1 MGHDRMK
8 KAVVIAHMASMIEN
22 FEKPNILLLKK
33 LGYEVSVITNFLNT
47 DSMSKE
53 RYQKLKTFLKDNEVV
68 YYDLNIKRN
77 PMHPW
82 NVVMLIKMWWIMRQ
96 EQIELVH
103 CHTPVGGVLGRISA
117 KLSGV
122 KKIIYTA
129 HGFHFFKG
137 ASKLSWMIFY
147 PIEKC
152 LSRITDILI
161 TMNSQDYQLANEKF
175 YMKQLYKINGVGIDH
190 VKYGLVSDRDYERKN
205 NLVFL
210 SVGELNKNKNHEVVI
225 KGLELLKKEHP
236 KINFEYKIIGTGSLK
251 NSLQNLINSLGL
263 EENVCLLGY
272 SLDVKRYLE
281 QSDIFIFPSFRE
293 GLPVSVMEAMSNQL
307 PVLCSNIRGNSDLID
322 DKLGGFLFEPN
333 DEVSFYHKLIE
344 LIMNSERIKMGK
356 YNADKIKQFSIVA
369 IEKKMKTIY
378 QSLFEQ
384 DEITENSL

>member
-1 MGHDRMK
+1 MGQDRMK

-47 DSMSKE
+47 DSMSQE

-77 PMHPW
+77 PMNPI
-82 NVVMLIKMWWIMRQ
+82 NLIMLIKMWQIMKR

-137 ASKLSWMIFY
+137 SSKMSWMIFY

-161 TMNSQDYQLANEKF
+161 TMNSQDYQLADEKF
-175 YMKQLYKINGVGIDH
+175 YMKQLYKINGVGIDY
-190 VKYGLVSDRDYERKN
+190 VKYSLVSDRDYERKD
-205 NLVFL
+205 NLIFL

-225 KGLELLKKEHP
+225 KGLNLLKKNYP
-236 KINFEYKIIGTGSLK
+236 NLNFDYNIIGTGSLK
-251 NSLQNLINSLGL
+251 ESLQNLIQSLGL
-263 EENVCLLGY
+263 EENVHLLGY

-281 QSDIFIFPSFRE
+281 QCDIFIFPSFRE

-307 PVLCSNIRGNSDLID
+307 PILCSDIRGNSDLID
-322 DKLGGFLFEPN
+322 DKLGGFLFNPN
-333 DEVSFYHKLIE
+333 DADAFYYKLIE
-344 LIMNSERIKMGK
+344 LVMNSDRFEMGK

-369 IEKKMKTIY
+369 IEKKMNTIY
-378 QSLFEQ
+378 QSLF
-384 DEITENSL
+384 